1 MKIKVVGLDL
11 ESIDDMTLNQLVK
24 DVGAIDLT
32 NGYSR
37 NDLESIESKLPG
49 AFTDV
54 EDFDFREIPTGISK
68 VNLNLVDKRIFE
80 IRHAIGQ
87 GIINRYHTYI
97 NIYSSLVYELNG
109 ILDCIDYVKDD
120 TPTPVVD
127 SIDSV
132 YLYNDE
138 YNSYNL
144 NTVVF
149 SNHRLI
155 LTKIRLLRD
164 ATKNDRINNFNYIID
179 DILGDMNDL
188 SDCKPEYR
196 FSILKG
202 VLGSTEI
209 TYSNAVSLFS
219 NSNNLREFIN
229 NTTTELLDVLSNLKE
244 LINCDMSND
253 EVHNRWVTNT
263 VRLDKYTAISND
275 RASLKLIKLLATFR
289 YFDKYKN
296 NII

>member
-1 MKIKVVGLDL
+1 MKINVVSLDL

-37 NDLESIESKLPG
+37 NDLESIEGKLPG

-68 VNLNLVDKRIFE
+68 VNLNLVDKRISE

-87 GIINRYHTYI
+87 GINNRYHIYI
-97 NIYSSLVYELNG
+97 NIYSSLMYELNG
-109 ILDCIDYVKDD
+109 LLGVIDNVKDD
-120 TPTPVVD
+120 TPTPVLD
-127 SIDSV
+127 SVDSV

-138 YNSYNL
+138 YDSYNL

-149 SNHRLI
+149 SKHNTI

-164 ATKNDRINNFNYIID
+164 VTKNDRINNFNYMIDNII
-179 DILGDMNDL
+179 GEMNDL

-196 FSILKG
+196 FSILKR
-202 VLGSTEI
+202 VLGTTEI
-209 TYSNAVSLFS
+209 TYDNAVSLFS
-219 NSNNLREFIN
+219 NSNDLRDFIN

-244 LINCDMSND
+244 LINWDMITD

-263 VRLDKYTAISND
+263 AKLDKYTAISND

-289 YFDKYKN
+289 YFDKYKK
-296 NII
+296 

>member
-1 MKIKVVGLDL
+1 MKINIVSLDL

-24 DVGAIDLT
+24 DVGALDLT

-37 NDLESIESKLPG
+37 NDLESIENKLPG

-68 VNLNLVDKRIFE
+68 VNLNLVDKRISE

-87 GIINRYHTYI
+87 GINNRYHTYI
-97 NIYSSLVYELNG
+97 NIYSSLIYELNG
-109 ILDCIDYVKDD
+109 LLGVIDSVKDD
-120 TPTPVVD
+120 TPTPVLD
-127 SIDSV
+127 SVDSV

-138 YNSYNL
+138 YDSYNL

-149 SNHRLI
+149 SNRNVI

-164 ATKNDRINNFNYIID
+164 ATKNDRINNFNYMID
-179 DILGDMNDL
+179 DIIGEMNDL

-196 FSILKG
+196 FSILKR
-202 VLGSTEI
+202 VLGTTEI
-209 TYSNAVSLFS
+209 TYDNAVSLFS
-219 NSNNLREFIN
+219 NSNDLRDFIN

-244 LINCDMSND
+244 LINWDMITD

-263 VRLDKYTAISND
+263 GKLDKYTAISND

-289 YFDKYKN
+289 YFDKYKK
-296 NII
+296 